1 MIGKK
6 KWSVLGQSFGGFCAT
21 HYLSFYPESLE
32 KVFITGGLPPLEAHA
47 DDIYRATYKRVL
59 QKNDIFYNT
68 FPNAKNNVKN
78 IADYLTNN
86 QTYLPNGDL
95 FTVQRF
101 QQLGLNL
108 GFSDGMAILNF
119 LFENAF
125 INGKLSYSFLK
136 GVMSNQT
143 FDTNPIFTILHE
155 ACYAQKFATEWS
167 SFRVLEEY
175 PIFKYGFNKK
185 LIFTGEMLYPWML
198 DIYKSLSPFKKAA
211 QILSEKNDWPIL
223 YKKEV
228 LQKNQVPV
236 AAAVYTNDMYVDR
249 DFSIETSTMIKNIK
263 IWETDLYEHNAL
275 RSNGEKILKLL
286 FTRLK

>member
-1 MIGKK
+1 
-6 KWSVLGQSFGGFCAT
+6 
-21 HYLSFYPESLE
+21 
-32 KVFITGGLPPLEAHA
+32 
-47 DDIYRATYKRVL
+47 
-59 QKNDIFYNT
+59 
-68 FPNAKNNVKN
+68 
-78 IADYLTNN
+78 
-86 QTYLPNGDL
+86 
-95 FTVQRF
+95 
-101 QQLGLNL
+101 
-108 GFSDGMAILNF
+108 MAILNF

-155 ACYAQKFATEWS
+155 ACYAQNFSTEWS
-167 SFRVLEEY
+167 AFRVLEEY
-175 PIFKYGFNKK
+175 PIFKYEINKK

-236 AAAVYTNDMYVDR
+236 AAAIYTNDMYVDR

-263 IWETDLYEHNAL
+263 IWETDLYDHNAL
-275 RSNGEKILKLL
+275 RSNVEKIIKLI